1 MELSVLSYLPLLHT
15 RVDTDVHRYGNLIH
29 LYISAEMCLTL
40 LVLATVPI
48 KPNYTIL
55 LFLLSNEEDLLGVG
69 GDVT

>member
-1 MELSVLSYLPLLHT
+1 M
-15 RVDTDVHRYGNLIH
+15 HRYGNLIH

-40 LVLATVPI
+40 LFPTTATAAATVQI

-55 LFLLSNEEDLLGVG
+55 LFLFSNEEGLLGVG